1 MKEKKMYRVAVTEA
15 LRKVVLVEAA
25 DEAAAHQRV
34 TDAWHNGE
42 IILETEDFHG
52 VEFYVL
58 GEDDGDGSEKLERI
72 DAKDSVL
79 PGAEEVDGDG

>member
-42 IILETEDFHG
+42 VILTEEDFHG

-58 GEDDGDGSEKLERI
+58 GEDDGEELKKLERV
-72 DAKDSVL
+72 DAKDSII
-79 PGAEEVDGDG
+79 PGSGEVSGDA

>member
-1 MKEKKMYRVAVTEA
+1 MNEKKKYRVAVTEA
-15 LRKVVLVEAA
+15 LRRVVIVEAE
-25 DEAAAHQRV
+25 DEDAAHQRV

-42 IILETEDFHG
+42 VILTEEDFHG

-58 GEDDGDGSEKLERI
+58 GEDDGERAKKLERI
-72 DAKDSVL
+72 DAKDSML